1 VRVREVIEALSK
13 FDPEMLV
20 VGRGYEGG
28 YDDVSVHVE
37 NIVDEQGPNKEAWWD
52 GRYDIS
58 EPYTD
63 FENLDKAFD
72 AVVIS

>member
-1 VRVREVIEALSK
+1 MRVREVIEALSK

-37 NIVDEQGPNKEAWWD
+37 NIVDEQGPDKKAWWE
-52 GRYDIS
+52 GRYDLS
-58 EPYTD
+58 EYTAS
-63 FENLDKAFD
+63 ENLDKAFD
-72 AVVIS
+72 AAVIS